1 MNAAVPAIET
11 NKLSV
16 AYGEA
21 VVLDSVDL
29 VIPQGTVMG
38 LLGPNG
44 AGKTTLLKSILELVP
59 KRSGSIS
66 VLGRPYAENR
76 RQVGYVPQRSSIDW
90 DFPVDVRDLVLM
102 GTYGRL
108 GWIRRPGRNEKHQ
121 AAVALERLGM
131 SDLAH
136 RQIGELSGGQQQ
148 RAFLARAFVQDA
160 PIYFLDEPFV
170 GVDVPTEQ
178 TIVGLLHEMRN
189 DGKTIIVVQHDLK
202 TVGEYLDEVTFINR
216 HIIASGPVEQTFT
229 ESNMDATYHPAA
241 S

>member
-11 NKLSV
+11 SNLSV

-29 VIPQGTVMG
+29 VIPQGIVMG

-59 KRSGSIS
+59 KRSGRIS

-90 DFPVDVRDLVLM
+90 DFPLNVRDLVLM

-108 GWIRRPGRNEKHQ
+108 GWIRRPGRNEKQQ
-121 AAVALERLGM
+121 AAAALERLGM
-131 SDLAH
+131 SDLAS

-202 TVGEYLDEVTFINR
+202 TAGEYLDEVTFINR

-229 ESNMDATYHPAA
+229 DSNMVATYHPAA